1 MQGRR
6 RLFSRI
12 LYKET
17 SVFVCDLYQPVYIKP
32 TRMRLRTAMGQVLTS
47 IQTAWLGVLIAERH
61 QHNGPRRGLQ
71 HRLEDAMVNTL
82 SKPTPTVYVHWGA
95 YESGKSRAASNAAIR
110 LQAEGKFVMLIHGY
124 DFTFKK
130 DLRSWLRVGIG
141 IPEEH
146 ANDKISTFFPADKQT
161 VLIIDH
167 PDYLLKQYGE
177 KDLVDTLDAL
187 GIPVLILVGSW
198 ERAVDLK
205 KQGCLL
211 LGPTLLGFWT
221 EHELDELYETFPERI
236 RRKAE
241 ANKPELYQ
249 CAVLSGSPGILHFES
264 HAEVKPNMH
273 RARLIAAEWENGIR
287 ALNGEDM
294 KGVTGRF
301 PDKNH
306 TFHWDAV

>member
-1 MQGRR
+1 MH
-6 RLFSRI
+6 LPAI
-12 LYKET
+12 
-17 SVFVCDLYQPVYIKP
+17 
-32 TRMRLRTAMGQVLTS
+32 MGQILTS
-47 IQTAWLGVLIAERH
+47 IHTAWIGVLIAERH
-61 QHNGPRRGLQ
+61 QHAGPRRGLQ
-71 HRLEDAMVNTL
+71 HRLEDAIVNTL
-82 SKPTPTVYVHWGA
+82 SKPAPNIYVHWGA

-110 LQAEGKFVMLIHGY
+110 LQAEGKLVMLIHGH

-141 IPEEH
+141 IPDED
-146 ANDKISTFFPADKQT
+146 AKYKISTFFPADKQT

-187 GIPVLILVGSW
+187 GIPVLILVTSW

-221 EHELDELYETFPERI
+221 EHELDELYETFPERLK
-236 RRKAE
+236 RKVE
-241 ANKPELYQ
+241 ANKLSELRE
-249 CAVLSGSPGILHFES
+249 CARLTGSPGVLVFGS
-264 HAEVKPNMH
+264 HEEHKPNMR
-273 RARLIAAEWENGIR
+273 RAKLIETEWENGIR